1 MIVASVLKTGGEYS
15 PCHVYN
21 LRDMCRDFLPSH
33 MFFCLTDVH
42 LKNCEY
48 TPLIHDWKGWWSKL
62 ELFRIE
68 GPCLYFDLDTIIVG
82 DCTDI
87 VRTAQTKD
95 FVILRDFYRGYTLT
109 PINPHAMGS
118 GMMYWSKSMQFI
130 YDLYLNDAQEVA
142 GDQDFI
148 EYALRDRLDTVS
160 YWQDICTG
168 IVSYKAHDRH
178 NGLQPTDK
186 VVCFHG
192 QPRPWNQSV
201 IPYPNKGVHNE

>member
-1 MIVASVLKTGGEYS
+1 MIVASVLKTGGIYN

-21 LRDMCRDFLPSH
+21 LRDMCKDFLPSH
-33 MFFCLTDVH
+33 DFVCLTDIH
-42 LKNCEY
+42 LSNCN
-48 TPLIHDWKGWWSKL
+48 TIPLAHDWKGWWSKL
-62 ELFRIE
+62 ELFKLQ
-68 GPCLYFDLDTIIVG
+68 GQCLYFDLDTIIVG

-87 VRTAQTKD
+87 VNAAKNKE

-118 GMMYWSKSMQFI
+118 GMMYWKDSVRFI
-130 YDLYLNDAQEVA
+130 YDLYLNDPQEVV

-148 EYALRDRLDTVS
+148 EYAMQDRLDTVT

-168 IVSYKAHDRH
+168 VVSYKAHDRH
-178 NGLQPTDK
+178 EGLQPTDR

-192 QPRPWNQSV
+192 TPRPWEQNT
-201 IPYPNKGVHNE
+201 IEYPTRK